1 VTSQECSLQVLMAAI
16 LCVVFSLISLSRVFH
31 QSDLLA
37 AEMYPA
43 NNTLSDAGFWLLGQA
58 AKPKLL

>member
-1 VTSQECSLQVLMAAI
+1 MAAI